1 MCQHQRSLISSIE
14 FRIHGSHS
22 TISVAIIGQ
31 LSIPQVIVP
40 AQQDTKITNGP
51 GSRCRALFKIRN
63 TATECLPGRVAN
75 DKIGA
80 SLGESSQ
87 RVPPTASE
95 RGVHVFFAGP
105 RQVMAKSITKDIV
118 QCLPNN
124 SKLTCRFVLYLLL
137 PGSLRLLRS
146 TSLPG
151 ALVLGIT
158 SVLRPKLCTV
168 VISSILDV
176 DAYVH
181 TMPKRVVC
189 KETAGSPTAHDESCP
204 CSRTLE
210 IRTHQDQ
217 TAC

>member
-1 MCQHQRSLISSIE
+1 MATTIRPKMRSLIRCWASL
-14 FRIHGSHS
+14 
-22 TISVAIIGQ
+22 ISCRNKRKMSVFPEPRQ
-31 LSIPQVIVP
+31 P
-40 AQQDTKITNGP
+40 ATTITNKP
-51 GSRCRALFKIRN
+51 SSRCRAFLKIRN

-158 SVLRPKLCTV
+158 SVLRPKSCTTSN
-168 VISSILDV
+168 I
-176 DAYVH
+176 VH
-181 TMPKRVVC
+181 PGC
-189 KETAGSPTAHDESCP
+189 
-204 CSRTLE
+204 
-210 IRTHQDQ
+210 
-217 TAC
+217 

>member
-31 LSIPQVIVP
+31 LSRPQVIVP
-40 AQQDTKITNGP
+40 AQQATKIKNGP
-51 GSRCRALFKIRN
+51 GSRCRALLKIRN

-124 SKLTCRFVLYLLL
+124 SKLTCR
-137 PGSLRLLRS
+137 
-146 TSLPG
+146 
-151 ALVLGIT
+151 
-158 SVLRPKLCTV
+158 LCTV
-168 VISSILDV
+168 PFAAWVTATSSKYIIARCLGPGHHLG
-176 DAYVH
+176 A
-181 TMPKRVVC
+181 TTQVV
-189 KETAGSPTAHDESCP
+189 
-204 CSRTLE
+204 
-210 IRTHQDQ
+210 
-217 TAC
+217 